1 MDSKKCLD
9 KLFVYGGLE
18 MEDVLNI
25 VTIVAKNY
33 LAQART
39 LVNSFKK
46 YHPEGQAFVLFAD
59 RIDGYFDPSTE
70 NFVLIEID
78 ELRSEITNLEAFCFQ
93 YSILELSTAL
103 KPYVLKYIFK
113 KYNISKLAYFDPD
126 ILITENLYTI
136 SELLDE
142 YQIILTPHITSP
154 YNDHYK
160 PSEVELLRAGAY
172 NLGFIA
178 LANTEETSSMLQ
190 WWEAKL
196 NRLCLVDFSR
206 GLFVDQKWIDLV
218 PGLFSGIYILRE
230 PGYNVAYW
238 NLHERKISIEGNH
251 IYCNGRPLYFFHFSG
266 YNPDNSCDVSKHQDR
281 HNFSSIG
288 MASNLF
294 TKYGRELNDN
304 GFNETKKWPYAFSEF
319 DNGVAIPDIARRIFL
334 NLEEKYA
341 DSFGNPFET
350 SSLKSYYHWLTSIGK
365 TNIPPLLHE
374 IYRMR
379 VDLQRGF
386 PEIEGKDS
394 YNYLLWFLKDGVVQH
409 NLDDRLLDTVRTFL
423 ESHEV
428 SGKEQK
434 IRLLTP
440 DYDYSRSWN
449 RFRSYYYNLRDY
461 RIIRPFI
468 EGVKHYIVKNFKS
481 TQRITYNKDSHL
493 NQTENLIINQEK
505 ILSDSENAAFGV
517 NLAGYINS
525 EKGMGE
531 AVRSDVR
538 SLQQT
543 NIPFVLNNFIDS
555 GSINNEMMN
564 ANFSTRNPYQVN
576 LIHVN
581 ADQTSEF
588 IKQKGQSY
596 LNNRYNIGY
605 WAWELSQFPEE
616 WCNSFQYFDEIW
628 VPSGFVQDSVAR
640 VSPIPVVRIPHSIA
654 ESGNGAPPFDR
665 QHFGIPQDKFVFLFI
680 FDFDSFAARKN
691 PYGIVKAFKK
701 AFKGKD
707 NAILVLKFSHSDH
720 YPEDYQTLMAMSG
733 DENVK
738 IINNVISREEL
749 KALLSHIDCY
759 VSLHRSEGFGLT
771 IAEAMSMGKPVIATS
786 YSGNMDFMTQGNSF
800 PVKYNLIEIDQDYG
814 PYKKGWL
821 WAEPDLEH
829 AASLMRYVYDNQ
841 KESAL
846 VGQVARE
853 HIRKYY
859 SPGAVGKIYKDRL
872 YKINKILENKKLPL
886 PIDCQKKIIEDNNT
900 LKILLPDMNEI
911 KQKIDYIDVN
921 KIPVQSKKPIGGVLL
936 TCYKRA
942 IRKST
947 FWLLDPLFSYIREIS
962 NSLVKFYNKSL
973 EAQIT
978 INEKIDNNLVQ
989 LQKNVKEANEKI
1001 DSCQNNVIK
1010 TQLELLVQIDKKD
1023 QQIKETEQQIKVMDQ
1038 QIKVMDQQIKE
1049 ADLST
1054 KELKLIWGQTQES
1067 NGFLEAK
1074 LQAMQGGTTSLN
1086 KRLNNISA
1094 DLHPTIFTNKLPFGL
1109 QATESFDYFGFEK
1122 VFRGSEELIKERQKG
1137 YVELFKGSK
1146 MVLDIGCGRGEFL
1159 ELLKEEGIKATGVD
1173 INKDMIM
1180 ICCKKGLSVV
1190 QSDFM
1195 DYLLNIQDETLDGIF
1210 TAQFI
1215 EHIKPENIHAF
1226 FRCAYLKLRP
1236 GGILVAETLNPYNLA
1251 QFRFFYVDPTHER
1264 PIYPEVAQFLS
1275 QTAGFKNIEFKYLPC
1290 VGDERDESLL
1300 GLWDFSDYAIIA
1312 KK

>member
-1 MDSKKCLD
+1 
-9 KLFVYGGLE
+9 

-238 NLHERKISIEGNH
+238 NLHERKISVEGNH

-266 YNPDNSCDVSKHQDR
+266 YNPDTSCDVSKHQNR

-304 GFNETKKWPYAFSEF
+304 GFNKTKKWPYAFSEF

-365 TNIPPLLHE
+365 TNIPPLLYE

-428 SGKEQK
+428 SVKEQK

-440 DYDYSRSWN
+440 DYDYSSKWN
-449 RFRSYYYNLRDY
+449 RLRSYYYNLREY
-461 RIIRPFI
+461 RVIRPFV
-468 EGVKHYIVKNFKS
+468 EGVKHYIVKNFKH
-481 TQRITYNKDSHL
+481 TQRVTYNKESHL
-493 NQTENLIINQEK
+493 NQIENFTINQEK
-505 ILSDSENAAFGV
+505 IFIYSENAAFGV

-555 GSINNEMMN
+555 GSINNEMMS

-596 LNNRYNIGY
+596 LMNHYNIGY

-654 ESGNGAPPFDR
+654 ESGNEAPLFDR
-665 QHFGIPQDKFVFLFI
+665 QHFGIPQDIFVFLFI

-701 AFKGKD
+701 VFKGKD
-707 NAILVLKFSHSDH
+707 NTILVLKCSHSNH

-733 DENVK
+733 DENIKV
-738 IINNVISREEL
+738 INNVISREEL
-749 KALLSHIDCY
+749 NALLSHTDCF

-814 PYKKGWL
+814 PYKKGWI

-841 KESAL
+841 EESAL

-853 HIRKYY
+853 YIRKYY
-859 SPGAVGKIYKDRL
+859 SPSAVGEIYKDRL
-872 YKINKILENKKLPL
+872 YKINKILENKKPLL
-886 PIDCQKKIIEDNNT
+886 PIDSQKKIMGENT
-900 LKILLPDMNEI
+900 LNNLLLYVNEI
-911 KQKIDYIDVN
+911 KQNIDNIDVN
-921 KIPVQSKKPIGGVLL
+921 KIPVQSQKPIIGFLL

-947 FWLLDPLFSYIREIS
+947 FWLFGPLFSYIREIN
-962 NSLVKFYNKSL
+962 NSLVQLHNKSL

-978 INEKIDNNLVQ
+978 INEKTDNSLVH

-1001 DSCQNNVIK
+1001 DSCQNNIIQ
-1010 TQLELLVQIDKKD
+1010 TQLDLLAQLDKKD
-1023 QQIKETEQQIKVMDQ
+1023 QQIKE
-1038 QIKVMDQQIKE
+1038 MDQQIKE
-1049 ADLST
+1049 TYQKIKETYQKIKDMDQQIKETDLST
-1054 KELKLIWGQTQES
+1054 KELKLIMDQTQES
-1067 NGFLEAK
+1067 NGFLETE
-1074 LQAMQGGTTSLN
+1074 LQAIQDGATSLN

-1094 DLHPTIFTNKLPFGL
+1094 DLHPTIFTNKLPFRL

-1137 YVELFKGSK
+1137 YVEWFRRKN

-1159 ELLKEEGIKATGVD
+1159 ELLKEEGINAIGVD
-1173 INKDMIM
+1173 LNIDMIR
-1180 ICCKKGLSVV
+1180 ICKRKGLNVV
-1190 QSDFM
+1190 HSDFM
-1195 DYLLNIQDETLDGIF
+1195 DYLSKIPDNEFDGIF
-1210 TAQFI
+1210 SAQFI
-1215 EHIKPENIHAF
+1215 EHIKPEQIHTF
-1226 FRCAYLKLRP
+1226 LRKAYLKLRP
-1236 GGILVAETLNPYNLA
+1236 GGVLVVETVNPYNLA
-1251 QFRFFYVDPTHER
+1251 QFRFFHVDPTHER
-1264 PIYPEVAQFLS
+1264 PIYPEVAQFLG
-1275 QTAGFKNIEFKYLPC
+1275 QTAGFNNIEVKYIPC

-1312 KK
+1312 RK